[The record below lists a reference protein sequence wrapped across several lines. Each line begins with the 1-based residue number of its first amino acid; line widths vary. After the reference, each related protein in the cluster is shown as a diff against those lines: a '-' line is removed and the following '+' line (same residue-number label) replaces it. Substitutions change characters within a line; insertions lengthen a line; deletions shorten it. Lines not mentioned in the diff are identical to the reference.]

1 MELIRGKT
9 FIKSSVPLN
18 SDKQPLPDL
27 DFGKKEDTAK
37 MFSPLVIGECY
48 QVEAKP
54 ISLVGN
60 KNNNKCSNRTAK
72 VGQRK
77 EAAGTAASSK
87 VVPESKNHDGTLA
100 RGKNEHNVK
109 KGLVQEDG
117 FSAPGKIKSR
127 LVGSASFSGT
137 GNDLNFS
144 RKKDTAVSPC
154 QSSCSQK
161 MIDYRNFVP
170 QVPFVLAVAKSIPRK
185 RISLKRSKK
194 GLRDIFHIKKN
205 KQESL
210 TLALDKDKSLSPELS
225 GWEETTHHL
234 TTGDILAGECLASE
248 VADGEML
255 FDTTYDYCNLFCEDA
270 ASLKSFDS
278 FTGCGEVYADKSS
291 AHREFLNGKEKQ
303 KASSMCKRDQPTESF
318 QGGMDQLASPAQ
330 QEAIDFA
337 KFWGCV
343 KLHQSALFDR
353 RLLKT
358 PNSEEMIRETESTS
372 VKDIS
377 FMVDND
383 LESQRQ
389 SSPETETLK
398 SDIQESTS
406 TSDEGYYDSLSPG
419 PGDERKEN
427 QTPATFSRESY
438 SGDALYD
445 LFYDHSDTQISPGL
459 DDELSVCGQ
468 TNELPLS
475 ICSFHV
481 GAEENMASHPSID
494 MVSQGF
500 LQSSWKGKECLLKL
514 CDTELSLTMGI
525 INWLRNNPGIVSPID
540 SSISPRSELREIS
553 PPNGLPDPS
562 PCLQFES
569 IKQVP
574 QLTPVDF
581 YSHDQATS
589 TNNENGLLTN
599 AAGDNTEAR
608 TVEMPERFASKNN
621 SAEEEA
627 CRGVCNSDSGF
638 QKTNQMLPSPSARD
652 QSSTFHGHRLNV
664 CSDSIKRGPIFNQS
678 STSHDKAQVMVA
690 IGKEAL
696 CPTCRNC
703 LECNKDG
710 IKLCCICTAKLQQ
723 MDIMQVSGESKLH
736 EKKNEY
742 PPCPLPVTHSKSFT
756 SPVCAR
762 KGQTIVQI
770 LEQCAA
776 QVASLQITYR
786 SEEKNVES
794 KCIGNEMKNV
804 LYKMSQYRKNILC
817 PSFAHLGHKTEENRH
832 QENRLHNTFLNNI
845 SLNPSENQKSDIFR
859 GVNSQHTSEK
869 NVEDAQVNSH
879 CAGAH
884 IQLSPVG
891 IPRRPNFLPLFG
903 SFRPNEASKI
913 LPAFCRINFQD
924 ISECNQTKGNWN
936 LAGDQEVLTPPDVT
950 LPRPE
955 ATSPE
960 ETRSRANS

>member
-1 MELIRGKT
+1 MEQIRGKT
-9 FIKSSVPLN
+9 FIKSSAPLN

-27 DFGKKEDTAK
+27 DFGKKEDAAK
-37 MFSPLVIGECY
+37 IFSPPVIGECY
-48 QVEAKP
+48 QVEAKS

-60 KNNNKCSNRTAK
+60 KNNNKCSNRTA

-77 EAAGTAASSK
+77 EATGTTASSK
-87 VVPESKNHDGTLA
+87 VVPKSKNHDGTLV
-100 RGKNEHNVK
+100 RGKNEQNAK

-117 FSAPGKIKSR
+117 FSAPGKIKRR

-144 RKKDTAVSPC
+144 RKKDAAVSPC

-210 TLALDKDKSLSPELS
+210 TLALDKDKTLSPELS

-234 TTGDILAGECLASE
+234 TTGDVLAGECLASE
-248 VADGEML
+248 VSDGEML
-255 FDTTYDYCNLFCEDA
+255 FDSTYDYCNLFCEDA

-278 FTGCGEVYADKSS
+278 FTGCGEVFADKSS
-291 AHREFLNGKEKQ
+291 AHMEFLNGKENQ
-303 KASSMCKRDQPTESF
+303 KASSMCRRNQPGESF
-318 QGGMDQLASPAQ
+318 QGGMEQLASPAQ

-343 KLHQSALFDR
+343 KLHQSTLFDR
-353 RLLKT
+353 KLLKT
-358 PNSEEMIRETESTS
+358 PNSEEMIREKEPTS
-372 VKDIS
+372 LKDINS
-377 FMVDND
+377 MVDKD
-383 LESQRQ
+383 LETQKH
-389 SSPETETLK
+389 SSPDTETLK

-406 TSDEGYYDSLSPG
+406 TSDEGYYDSFSPG
-419 PGDERKEN
+419 PDDEKKEN
-427 QTPATFSRESY
+427 QTPATFQRESY

-445 LFYDHSDTQISPGL
+445 LFYDHSETQISPIL

-481 GAEENMASHPSID
+481 GAEENMASCPSID

-553 PPNGLPDPS
+553 PPKGLPDLS
-562 PCLQFES
+562 PCLRFAS

-574 QLTPVDF
+574 PLTPVDL
-581 YSHDQATS
+581 YSQGQATS

-599 AAGDNTEAR
+599 AAGDHTEAR
-608 TVEMPERFASKNN
+608 TIEMPEHFASKNN
-621 SAEEEA
+621 SAEEAA
-627 CRGVCNSDSGF
+627 CREVCNSDSGF
-638 QKTNQMLPSPSARD
+638 EVTSKILPSLSSRD
-652 QSSTFHGHRLNV
+652 QTSKFHGHRLKV
-664 CSDSIKRGPIFNQS
+664 CPAAVMRGPIFNQC

-703 LECNKDG
+703 LECNKNE

-723 MDIMQVSGESKLH
+723 INIMQVSGESKLH
-736 EKKNEY
+736 AKSNEY
-742 PPCPLPVTHSKSFT
+742 PPCSPPVTHSKSFM
-756 SPVCAR
+756 SPVCAGR
-762 KGQTIVQI
+762 GQTIVQI

-794 KCIGNEMKNV
+794 KCIGNEMKNL

-817 PSFAHLGHKTEENRH
+817 PSFAHLGHKTDESRL
-832 QENRLHNTFLNNI
+832 QENRLNNTFLNNI
-845 SLNPSENQKSDIFR
+845 SLNPSEIQKSDIFR
-859 GVNSQHTSEK
+859 GVNSQNMSEK
-869 NVEDAQVNSH
+869 NVEDAQGNSLIHPH

-891 IPRRPNFLPLFG
+891 PARRPNFLPLFG
-903 SFRPNEASKI
+903 SFRPNETSKI
-913 LPAFCRINFQD
+913 LPAFCQMNFQD
-924 ISECNQTKGNWN
+924 ISECNQTKGNWKLSGN
-936 LAGDQEVLTPPDVT
+936 QEGLNSSRCHTP
-950 LPRPE
+950 
-955 ATSPE
+955 S
-960 ETRSRANS
+960 TRGNFP